1 MDVFLLVST
10 QADPGIEKERQEIIR
25 KMTEMEKK
33 KEEAEAEEDVE
44 AKEPDRK
51 VDPEGWHKWQKAKRY
66 LRSVTRQ
73 AVRDVRKLHVG
84 AANAVAEE
92 EIESWDDDAD
102 DQEKRRLD
110 DVVERAVQG
119 SKHELYAE
127 WSK

>member
-1 MDVFLLVST
+1 LHFSS
-10 QADPGIEKERQEIIR
+10 QAGPGIEKERQEIIR
-25 KMTEMEKK
+25 KITEMEKK
-33 KEEAEAEEDVE
+33 RAAAEAEEDSE

-66 LRSVTRQ
+66 LRSMTRQ

-92 EIESWDDDAD
+92 EVESWGDDVDDQDRSKLDDA
-102 DQEKRRLD
+102 
-110 DVVERAVQG
+110 VERAVQG

>member
-1 MDVFLLVST
+1 MHFSS
-10 QADPGIEKERQEIIR
+10 QAGPGIEKERQEIIR
-25 KMTEMEKK
+25 KITEMEKK
-33 KEEAEAEEDVE
+33 RAAAEAEEDSE

-51 VDPEGWHKWQKAKRY
+51 VDPGGWQKWQKAKRY
-66 LRSVTRQ
+66 LRSMTRQ

-92 EIESWDDDAD
+92 EVESWGDDAD
-102 DQEKRRLD
+102 EQDRNKLD
-110 DVVERAVQG
+110 DAVERAVQG